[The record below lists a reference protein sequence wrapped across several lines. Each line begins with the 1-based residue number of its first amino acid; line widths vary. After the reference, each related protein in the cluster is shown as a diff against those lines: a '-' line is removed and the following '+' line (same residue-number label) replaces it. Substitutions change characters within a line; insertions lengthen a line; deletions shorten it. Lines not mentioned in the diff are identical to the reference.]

1 MLGFFQR
8 REWNPETLPELR
20 GTYERLKVTVRN
32 LPCLHDAKSETRR
45 YAYPNFGSDFL
56 LALHEQIG
64 DFDLFCAKLNA
75 GASAQAF
82 VTLSSYSPIVVEL
95 AGTPNSSRRQFD
107 SDLADALI
115 DAFRSAKLRA

>member
-1 MLGFFQR
+1 MFGLFER

-20 GTYERLKVTVRN
+20 GSYGLLKVTVRN
-32 LPCLHDAKSETRR
+32 LPCLYDAKSETRK
-45 YAYPNFGSDFL
+45 YAYPNFGNDFL
-56 LALHEQIG
+56 LALHEQLG
-64 DFDLFCAKLNA
+64 DFDLLCAKLKA

-95 AGTPNSSRRQFD
+95 TGTPNSSRRQFD

-115 DAFRSAKLRA
+115 EAFKSAKLRA